1 MTRRPNLTQQQK
13 DFAAGKREASWS
25 IERIA
30 RYLDVSPGAVAWHC
44 LAMGADPPNAKPID
58 KTIRGPLVYMRN
70 GRPVRRFT
78 AIEDQEL
85 LALSLAGKT
94 DHQIAKVMR
103 RRHNSIRGRL
113 MTLARHEARA
123 EKVLPLLSR
132 SAA

>member
-1 MTRRPNLTQQQK
+1 
-13 DFAAGKREASWS
+13 
-25 IERIA
+25 
-30 RYLDVSPGAVAWHC
+30 
-44 LAMGADPPNAKPID
+44 MGADPPNAKPID